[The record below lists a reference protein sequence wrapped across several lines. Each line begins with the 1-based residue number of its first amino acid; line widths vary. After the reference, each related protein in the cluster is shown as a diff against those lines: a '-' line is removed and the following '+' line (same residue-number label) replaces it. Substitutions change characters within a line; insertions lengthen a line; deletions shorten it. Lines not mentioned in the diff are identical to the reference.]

1 MVIKKRSLLWDW
13 TNTQNLPSRMDTVT
27 FDGPISSV
35 SNWNAWVPPELK
47 GRAPFRPMI
56 HLERELNGNEWQWIM
71 DSDQPI
77 IHFFNEPERNGISPQ
92 KAADYWHNQVRHFSH
107 PITKIEVHDVIS
119 RQLVSRPYGILI
131 WYQVTPALRNE
142 RHKQLVSP
150 SCASDPAGQQWIAE
164 FMELVQDA
172 RPDYLGLHW
181 YGIQATECQ
190 QFISSMHEKFGLP
203 VIVSEIASI
212 DRNYESVHAF
222 TRDMCNWMDGVDWVF
237 EYAFFGCMQN
247 MPDDFVSPAA
257 RLMDEG
263 GNFTDLMWKYMS
275 DQPMF

>member
-1 MVIKKRSLLWDW
+1 MVIKKRSLLWDY
-13 TNTQNLPSRMDTVT
+13 TNTNNLAGRMDTVN

-56 HLERELNGNEWQWIM
+56 HLERELNGNEWQWIL

-92 KAADYWHNQVRHFSH
+92 KAADYWHNQV
-107 PITKIEVHDVIS
+107 I
-119 RQLVSRPYGILI
+119 
-131 WYQVTPALRNE
+131 PALRND

-150 SCASDPAGQQWIAE
+150 SCASDPAGQQWIAD
-164 FMELVQDA
+164 FMNLVGDA

-181 YGIQATECQ
+181 YGVEASECQ
-190 QFISSMHEKFGLP
+190 QFISSMHDKFGLP

-212 DRNYESVHAF
+212 DRNYDSVHAF
-222 TRDMCNWMDGVDWVF
+222 TRDMCNWMDGVDWIF